1 MGRLFWK
8 ILLTFWLTL
17 LVAGVATGVTVWMH
31 RSSLQD
37 MDKEVV
43 IRPSSILAVKAAANT
58 FLFGGK
64 EALRN
69 MLQEQK
75 DEAPSNLQIYAV
87 DEQGTELL
95 GREVS
100 ADTLQRVRSSL
111 TEDLKLPIV
120 RSVQAG
126 SDSYV
131 LFAPLAGQFPQ
142 FQQRNRLPPPHHF
155 NPESLIISGI
165 AVSFISSFLLA
176 WYFSQPIG
184 VLRKAIGAV
193 AKGDLGQRVTP
204 AIGSRRDEIADLG
217 SAFDDMTAQL
227 QNLMAS
233 QRRLLHDVSHE
244 LRSPLARLQVSI
256 GLARQQPEKMANSLD
271 RIEHEAERLD
281 TLVGEVLT
289 LSRLESGV
297 PQALDEYIDILELV
311 DAVIDDAR
319 FEANALSRSVTFQ
332 SDLEDTPVIQGHGE
346 LLFRALDNVVRNAI
360 HHTPPDTAV
369 TLTIHRQGNDLHITI
384 DDQGTGVPED
394 ELDSIFEPF
403 QRSSTGNATRNGY
416 GLGLAI
422 ARRAIESH
430 GGSIRAANKPDRGL
444 RVSITLPFL
453 REQAAKG

>member
-17 LVAGVATGVTVWMH
+17 LVAGGATGLTVWMH
-31 RSSLQD
+31 HSTLQD
-37 MDKEVV
+37 MEKDVV

-58 FLFGGK
+58 FLYGGTD
-64 EALRN
+64 AMRN

-75 DEAPSNLQIYAV
+75 DQAPGDLQIYAV
-87 DEQGTELL
+87 DASGKEML
-95 GREVS
+95 GRAVS
-100 ADTLQRVRSSL
+100 DDTLKRVREGL
-111 TEDLKLPIV
+111 GQNLKLPIIRQV
-120 RSVQAG
+120 ESGAQ
-126 SDSYV
+126 SYI

-142 FQQRNRLPPPHHF
+142 FRQEQRLPPPHRF
-155 NPESLIISGI
+155 STPTMVVSGI
-165 AVSFISSFLLA
+165 VASFISSFLLA
-176 WYFSQPIG
+176 WYFSKPIG
-184 VLRKAIGAV
+184 MLRKAFGAV
-193 AKGDLGQRVTP
+193 AKGDLSQRVTP

-217 SAFDDMTAQL
+217 RDFDYMTLQF
-227 QNLMAS
+227 QNLIAS

-256 GLARQQPEKMANSLD
+256 GLARQQPEKMASSLD
-271 RIEHEAERLD
+271 RIEHEAGRLD

-319 FEANALSRSVTFQ
+319 FEANAMSRRVSFQ
-332 SDLEDTPVIQGHGE
+332 SDLEDNPVIQGHGE
-346 LLFRALDNVVRNAI
+346 LLFRALENVVRNAI
-360 HHTPPDTAV
+360 HHTPPDSMI
-369 TLTIHRQGNDLHITI
+369 TLAIHKENNSLQIMV
-384 DDQGTGVPED
+384 DDQGTGVPEA

-403 QRSSTGNATRNGY
+403 QRSSAGSSTRNGY

-430 GGSIRAANKPDRGL
+430 GGSIRAANRPESGL
-444 RVSITLPFL
+444 RITITLPL
-453 REQAAKG
+453 SNVQTG